1 MDLIPWMERWG
12 MLPPAGGLLLCAVSG
27 GRDSVCLLHYLA
39 NLAPGRGFS
48 VAAAHLNHKMRP
60 EAQRDEDFVRALC
73 RDLDVPFYTEAAPV
87 YETAEQWGLGV
98 EETGRR
104 LRYDFLQRTADAIGA
119 SHIATAHHAQDQA
132 ETVLLNLLRG
142 TGPEG
147 LAGIPPVRG
156 RIVRPLLQTSRREI
170 EDYLAEH
177 RLAHVEDSTNQ
188 DIHYARNRLRR
199 ELWPQLETINPAL
212 TRSIGRT
219 AEILRSE
226 NTYLDMLAADYLPQS
241 GTVLETARLLSAPE
255 ALRPRIL
262 RLLLGRLPGGKK
274 DVGAVHIDALLALAA
289 GGGTLDL
296 PGGMQ
301 AMCRGE
307 QLRLTM
313 RAAVLPEMTLRPGV
327 NRWGDYDITLR
338 GGAGARVTVRSWR
351 GSDRLTTGRG
361 SRSLKR
367 LFLDAGIP
375 AEERNRIPVV
385 CVNGAV
391 RAVYGVGIRESVSS
405 GENDDNINITIHKRE
420 IHKEDTGKW

>member
-60 EAQRDEDFVRALC
+60 EAQRDEDFVRTLC
-73 RDLDVPFYTEAAPV
+73 RKLDVPFYTEAVPV

-119 SHIATAHHAQDQA
+119 ERIATAHHAQDQA

-170 EDYLAEH
+170 EDYLEEH
-177 RLAHVEDSTNQ
+177 GLSHVEDSTNQ
-188 DIHYARNRLRR
+188 DTHYARNRLRR

-226 NTYLDMLAADYLPQS
+226 NPYLDTLAADYLPQS
-241 GTVLETARLLSAPE
+241 GTALETARLLSAPE

-262 RLLLGRLPGGKK
+262 RLLLQRLPGGKK
-274 DVGAVHIDALLALAA
+274 DVGAVHIDALLALTV

-301 AMCRGE
+301 AVCRGG

-313 RAAVLPEMTLRPGV
+313 QAAALPEITLRQGV

-338 GGAGARVTVRSWR
+338 GGEDVRVIVRSWR

-375 AEERNRIPVV
+375 AEDRNRIPVV

-391 RAVYGVGIRESVSS
+391 RAVYGVGIEESILS
-405 GENDDNINITIHKRE
+405 GETDDHINITIHKRE

>member
-73 RDLDVPFYTEAAPV
+73 RKLDVPFYTEAVPV

-104 LRYDFLQRTADAIGA
+104 LRYDFLQRTAGAIGA
-119 SHIATAHHAQDQA
+119 ERIATAHHAQDQA

-170 EDYLAEH
+170 EDYLEEQG
-177 RLAHVEDSTNQ
+177 LSHVEDSTNQ
-188 DIHYARNRLRR
+188 DTHYARNGLRR
-199 ELWPQLETINPAL
+199 ELWPQLEAINPAL

-226 NTYLDMLAADYLPQS
+226 NTYLDTLAADYLPQS
-241 GTVLETARLLSAPE
+241 GTALETARLLSAPE

-262 RLLLGRLPGGKK
+262 RLLLQRLPGGKK

-296 PGGMQ
+296 PGGIQ
-301 AMCRGE
+301 AGGRGG

-313 RAAVLPEMTLRPGV
+313 RETVPPEMTLRQGV

-338 GGAGARVTVRSWR
+338 GGEDVRVTVRSWR

-375 AEERNRIPVV
+375 AEDRNKIPVV

-391 RAVYGVGIRESVSS
+391 RAVYGVGIAESISS
-405 GENDDNINITIHKRE
+405 GENDDHINITIHKRE

>member
-1 MDLIPWMERWG
+1 MDLIPWMEQWE

-39 NLAPGRGFS
+39 NLALGRGFS

-73 RDLDVPFYTEAAPV
+73 RDLDVPFYTESAPV

-119 SHIATAHHAQDQA
+119 SRIATAHHAQDQA

-156 RIVRPLLQTSRREI
+156 RIVRPLLQTSRQEI
-170 EDYLAEH
+170 EAYLEEH
-177 RLAHVEDSTNQ
+177 GLSHVEDSTNQ
-188 DIHYARNRLRR
+188 DTHYARNRLRR
-199 ELWPQLETINPAL
+199 ELWPQLETINPGL

-219 AEILRSE
+219 ADILRSE
-226 NTYLDMLAADYLPQS
+226 NAFLDTLAADYLPQS
-241 GTVLETARLLSAPE
+241 GTALETARLLSAPE
-255 ALRPRIL
+255 ALQPRIL
-262 RLLLGRLPGGKK
+262 RLLLERLPGGKK

-289 GGGTLDL
+289 GGGMLDL
-296 PGGMQ
+296 PGEMQ
-301 AMCRGE
+301 AVCRGG

-313 RAAVLPEMTLRPGV
+313 RAAVLPEMTLRSGV
-327 NRWGDYDITLR
+327 NRWGDYDIILR
-338 GGAGARVTVRSWR
+338 CDGDACVTVRPWR
-351 GSDRLTTGRG
+351 SSDRLATGRG

-367 LFLDAGIP
+367 LFRDAGIA
-375 AEERNRIPVV
+375 AEDRDTIPVV
-385 CVNGAV
+385 CVNGAI
-391 RAVYGVGIRESVSS
+391 RTVYGVSTEESASS
-405 GENDDNINITIHKRE
+405 GENDDTINITIMKRE